1 MASGAFEHTEIRRLE
16 GAANAARAK
25 ALAAVALQSAA
36 MRRARKTHRALC
48 CAVLATV
55 LAGAG
60 CATAPPLPYDAL
72 ADRAADGIEMDPPA
86 LRAALLSAP
95 DFDQRL
101 RQLALLERQ
110 VLALLADEPLRL
122 GALGSAILDTY
133 YGSLPGHLALA
144 RFYREV
150 GAEAQAALHDTW
162 VAAIRGAIEAS
173 GDGSEEAPYDVL
185 SSTAARAFLSASDL
199 DLVGATYGATP
210 PDSAAGQPEELRL
223 WTIAGPSGGPVRPAA
238 FRLLHYPVLA
248 AAVEADAA
256 TLLPLDR
263 HETCASARLCDHFGA
278 RAFIHLLAVSGDDA
292 AAATV
297 GFNLL
302 RGGRGDDGQRWL
314 RQAARAGNAMANL
327 GLAELY
333 SERARRSSEER
344 QATWLAAVEG
354 EFLTAVEAGM
364 DEAMLHL
371 GRMYRSGL
379 YGAAKQE
386 QGIGLLQR
394 AAALQNVQAQLV
406 LAWLHVEGE
415 GVAKDLDLA
424 EEYFVAAAS
433 RDSQA
438 KVQYAR
444 FLLHP
449 PFERAFN
456 ERAWDWLRQLAAA
469 DNPRAMVLVGQLY
482 ARGVHVGKRL
492 RRARGWFKRA
502 AEAAPDD
509 ANLINEV
516 AWTLTVSHLPRLR
529 DERYALA
536 IMERVMADETNAAR
550 RNPAYLDTW
559 AATYAANGN
568 FERAIAVQQEAI
580 DLAVAN
586 DDPNGELAIL
596 REHLIAFRAGESISD
611 ETVP

>member
-1 MASGAFEHTEIRRLE
+1 MRP
-16 GAANAARAK
+16 AAK
-25 ALAAVALQSAA
+25 I
-36 MRRARKTHRALC
+36 HRALFGAILAAALGVAC
-48 CAVLATV
+48 ATV
-55 LAGAG
+55 
-60 CATAPPLPYDAL
+60 PPLPYDAL
-72 ADRAADGIEMDPPA
+72 ADRAADGIEMDPRA
-86 LRAALLSAP
+86 LRAALLATP

-101 RQLALLERQ
+101 RQLVLLERQ
-110 VLALLADEPLRL
+110 ALALLANEPLRL
-122 GALGSAILDTY
+122 GAIGSAILDSY
-133 YGSLPGHLALA
+133 YGSLTGHLALA

-150 GAEAQAALHDTW
+150 EAAEQAALHDAW
-162 VAAIRGAIEAS
+162 VDAITAAIEAS
-173 GDGSEEAPYDVL
+173 GDGGDEAPYEVL
-185 SSTAARAFLSASDL
+185 SSTAAHAYLQASAL
-199 DLVGATYGATP
+199 ELAGATYGITP
-210 PDSAAGQPEELRL
+210 ADSATDQPEGLRL
-223 WTIAGPSGGPVRPAA
+223 WTVAGPSGGPVRSTA
-238 FRLLHYPVLA
+238 FLLLHFPVLA
-248 AAVEADAA
+248 AAVDADPA
-256 TLLPLDR
+256 TPLPFDR
-263 HETCASARLCDHFGA
+263 HETCASARLCDTFGA
-278 RAFIHLLAVSGDDA
+278 RAFVHLLAISGDSA

-302 RGGRGDDGQRWL
+302 HGGRGDDGQRWL
-314 RQAARAGNAMANL
+314 RQAARAGNALARL

-333 SERARRSSEER
+333 AERARRSSDEQR
-344 QATWLAAVEG
+344 GAWLSAVEG
-354 EFLTAVEAGM
+354 EFLTAIEAGL

-371 GRMYRSGL
+371 GRMYWSGL

-386 QGIGLLQR
+386 EGIALLQR
-394 AAALQNVQAQLV
+394 AAALDNVQAQLM

-415 GVAKDLDLA
+415 GVAKDLDRA
-424 EEYFVAAAS
+424 EAYFVTAAS
-433 RDSQA
+433 RSIDA

-449 PFERAFN
+449 PLERAFN
-456 ERAWDWLRQLAAA
+456 ERAWGWLRELADD
-469 DNPRAMVLVGQLY
+469 DNPQAMVLIGQLY
-482 ARGVHVGKRL
+482 ARGVHVDKRL

-529 DERYALA
+529 DERFALA

-580 DLAVAN
+580 ELAVAN

-596 REHLIAFRAGESISD
+596 REHLVAFRAGESISD

>member
-1 MASGAFEHTEIRRLE
+1 
-16 GAANAARAK
+16 
-25 ALAAVALQSAA
+25 
-36 MRRARKTHRALC
+36 
-48 CAVLATV
+48 
-55 LAGAG
+55 
-60 CATAPPLPYDAL
+60 
-72 ADRAADGIEMDPPA
+72 MDPPA
-86 LRAALLSAP
+86 LRAALLAAP
-95 DFDQRL
+95 DFDERL
-101 RQLALLERQ
+101 RQLTLLERQ
-110 VLALLADEPLRL
+110 ALALLADEPLRL
-122 GALGSAILDTY
+122 GAIGSAILDSY
-133 YGSLPGHLALA
+133 YGSLTGHLALA

-150 GAEAQAALHDTW
+150 EAAEQAALHDTW
-162 VAAIRGAIEAS
+162 VAAITAAIEGS
-173 GDGSEEAPYDVL
+173 GDGGDEAPYEVL
-185 SSTAARAFLSASDL
+185 SSTAALAYLRASAL
-199 DLVGATYGATP
+199 EIAGATYGITP
-210 PDSAAGQPEELRL
+210 ADSATDQPEGLRL
-223 WTIAGPSGGPVRPAA
+223 WTVAGPSGGRAQPTA
-238 FRLLHYPVLA
+238 FRLLHFPVLA

-256 TLLPLDR
+256 TALPFDR
-263 HETCASARLCDHFGA
+263 HETCASARLCDTFGA
-278 RAFIHLLAVSGDDA
+278 RAFVHLLAISGDSA

-302 RGGRGDDGQRWL
+302 HGGRGDDGQRWL
-314 RQAARAGNAMANL
+314 RQAARAGNALARL

-333 SERARRSSEER
+333 AERARRSSDEQR
-344 QATWLAAVEG
+344 GAWLSAVEG
-354 EFLTAVEAGM
+354 EFLTAIDAGL

-371 GRMYRSGL
+371 GRMYWSGL
-379 YGAAKQE
+379 YGAAKQAE
-386 QGIGLLQR
+386 GIALLQR
-394 AAALQNVQAQLV
+394 AAALDNVQSQLM

-415 GVAKDLDLA
+415 GVAKDLDRA
-424 EEYFVAAAS
+424 ESYFVAAAS
-433 RDSQA
+433 RSIDA

-449 PFERAFN
+449 PLERAFN
-456 ERAWDWLRQLAAA
+456 DRAWGWLRELADD
-469 DNPRAMVLVGQLY
+469 DNPQAMVLIGQLY
-482 ARGVHVGKRL
+482 ARGVHVDKRL

-529 DERYALA
+529 DERFALA

-580 DLAVAN
+580 ELAVAN

-596 REHLIAFRAGESISD
+596 REHLVAFRAGESISD